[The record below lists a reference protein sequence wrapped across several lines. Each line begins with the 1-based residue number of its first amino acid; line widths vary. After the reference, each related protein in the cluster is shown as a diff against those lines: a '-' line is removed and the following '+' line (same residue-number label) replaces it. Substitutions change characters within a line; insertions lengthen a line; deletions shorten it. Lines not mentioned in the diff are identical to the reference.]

1 MNYHHIYHA
10 GNFADIFKH
19 VILTLC
25 LEKLHEKTAPF
36 FVLDTHAGIGKYD
49 LADEKSLKTSEA
61 LEGIRKLLQQK
72 NYADFLPERYLRIL
86 AKINNC
92 EISELPEKLKIY
104 AGSPSL
110 IKDYLRRDDHAI
122 FTELNRDDFS
132 ILRKT
137 FAGSTKFSLF
147 NLDGFALLKSKLP
160 PIEKRGLI
168 IIDPAFEKDQSK
180 VSADY
185 QKIIEGMKDA
195 HKRFAHGTYL
205 VWYPIIESDK
215 ELLEKFHQE
224 MAELKFAKIL
234 HTTFDVGNI
243 GGETKMHACGMFIFN
258 APWQLDEKLKIILP
272 QILKVLMKTNTAK
285 FEVNSLK
292 DS

>member
-49 LADEKSLKTSEA
+49 LADEKSLKTLEA
-61 LEGIRKLLQQK
+61 AEGIRKLLQQK

-132 ILRKT
+132 LLRKT
-137 FAGSTKFSLF
+137 FAGSAKFSLF
-147 NLDGFALLKSKLP
+147 NLVRLT
-160 PIEKRGLI
+160 
-168 IIDPAFEKDQSK
+168 IDFNLASIDSE
-180 VSADY
+180 A
-185 QKIIEGMKDA
+185 
-195 HKRFAHGTYL
+195 
-205 VWYPIIESDK
+205 
-215 ELLEKFHQE
+215 
-224 MAELKFAKIL
+224 IL
-234 HTTFDVGNI
+234 NI
-243 GGETKMHACGMFIFN
+243 FWHV
-258 APWQLDEKLKIILP
+258 D
-272 QILKVLMKTNTAK
+272 
-285 FEVNSLK
+285 
-292 DS
+292 